1 MLYNFVLVSA
11 IQKGESVII
20 VCISL
25 LSWASFLPQ
34 PHPSRWSQSAR
45 LGSLCYVATSH
56 QLSIL
61 HMIVYIC
68 WCYFLYLSHYLL
80 TPLCAQ
86 VYSLHLCFHSFL
98 VNNFIG
104 TIFLDSICV
113 HLYTIFVFS
122 FWLTSFSITDSRF
135 IHLTRCKIFLSYK
148 LLFFILIYIW
158 YTVWTFS
165 YIPEQLTGRWQ
176 GLSLPVAGCPFSWYA
191 WSLSSQL
198 RDF

>member
-1 MLYNFVLVSA
+1 MLVYRNATDFCTNCEGFLKFIYFLIGGKLLYNFVLVSA

-20 VCISL
+20 VYISL

-34 PHPSRWSQSAR
+34 PHPSRWSQSSR

-104 TIFLDSICV
+104 TIFLDSIYMC
-113 HLYTIFVFS
+113 
-122 FWLTSFSITDSRF
+122 
-135 IHLTRCKIFLSYK
+135 
-148 LLFFILIYIW
+148 
-158 YTVWTFS
+158 
-165 YIPEQLTGRWQ
+165 
-176 GLSLPVAGCPFSWYA
+176 
-191 WSLSSQL
+191 
-198 RDF
+198 